1 MRTKVQSL
9 DILTRYA
16 KARLKNEKFIFCIS
30 GVVNYDGKE
39 WGIYSLADCNT
50 MPEHRGRL
58 FLRLHRTE
66 GYTTRE
72 CEAWLDELDEQSLD
86 RIVNRTHELF
96 KDRIEP
102 YIITAE

>member
-1 MRTKVQSL
+1 MRTKEQSL

-16 KARLKNEKFIFCIS
+16 KARLKNENFVFSIA

-39 WGIYSLADCNT
+39 WGIYSLADCTT

-58 FLRLHRTE
+58 FLRLQRTE

-72 CEAWLDELDEQSLD
+72 CEAWLDELDEESLNSIIE
-86 RIVNRTHELF
+86 RSRVLF
-96 KDRIEP
+96 KDAFEP
-102 YIITAE
+102 FILTAE

>member
-1 MRTKVQSL
+1 MRTKAQSL

-16 KARLKNEKFIFCIS
+16 KARLKNEKFVFCIA

-39 WGIYSLADCNT
+39 WGIYSLADCTT

-58 FLRLHRTE
+58 FLRLQRTE

-72 CEAWLDELDEQSLD
+72 CEAWLDELDEESLNSM
-86 RIVNRTHELF
+86 VSRTHELF
-96 KDRIEP
+96 KEQIEP
-102 YIITAE
+102 YIVTAE